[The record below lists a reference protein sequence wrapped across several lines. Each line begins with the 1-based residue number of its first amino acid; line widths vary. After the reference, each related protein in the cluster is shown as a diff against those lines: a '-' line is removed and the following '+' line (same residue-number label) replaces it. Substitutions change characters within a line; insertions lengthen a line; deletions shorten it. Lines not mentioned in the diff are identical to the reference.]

1 VKAVRRTLVRAI
13 ALGLGCSAAAALT
26 ALPSA
31 SGTPVRAHSAARQAP
46 ARAASTPAKPIEL
59 GAGIDLY
66 TYKGQNFA
74 KASVAELAY
83 LKNLHANTVIV
94 SFPFY
99 ISGRKGNEVFSKIA
113 TPTTAELAVF
123 CKLAKTAGL
132 RVELRPL
139 MDQTSIDES
148 RASWKP
154 TEPKTWFASYLKW
167 LKPYAA
173 MAQQVGVPEFFV
185 GAEFSLFGW
194 DSYWNGLDAGVRKV
208 YKGTLAYANNGGG
221 VKAGTDLGGKG
232 VTITEDAYPD
242 MVVPNNATVA
252 RLTGTWEAF
261 DRRQP
266 KGTVLSEVGIAG
278 VPGAFRK
285 PWEHRWPHPKIDPTV
300 QTRWFTS
307 SCQAAVAT
315 HMGGIIFWA
324 IGFGK
329 DELNTPLSAKNQAA
343 WEVGPGEE
351 AVQACFEK
359 YGSPTT
365 LSR

>member
-1 VKAVRRTLVRAI
+1 MRRALVRAI
-13 ALGLGCSAAAALT
+13 ALGAGCSAVAGLT
-26 ALPSA
+26 ALP
-31 SGTPVRAHSAARQAP
+31 P
-46 ARAASTPAKPIEL
+46 ALATATTTPAATAPVQAAATPSPKLEL

-66 TYKGQNFA
+66 TYKGQNFT
-74 KASVAELAY
+74 KSSVAELAY
-83 LKNLHANTVIV
+83 LKNLHANSVIV

-99 ISGRKGNEVFSKIA
+99 ISGRKGNTVFSKIA
-113 TPTTAELAVF
+113 TPTPAQLAVF
-123 CKLAKTAGL
+123 AKMAKSAGL
-132 RVELRPL
+132 HVALRPL

-154 TEPKTWFASYLKW
+154 TNTKAWFASYQKW
-167 LKPYAA
+167 LMPYAA

-194 DSYWNGLDAGVRKV
+194 DSNWNGLDAALRTV

-221 VKAGTDLGGKG
+221 VKSGTDLGGKG

-242 MVVPNNATVA
+242 MVVPNNATVS

-285 PWEHRWPHPKIDPTV
+285 PWEHRWPNPKIDPTV

-329 DELNTPLSAKNQAA
+329 DELSTPLSAKNQAA
-343 WEVGPGEE
+343 WEVGPGEQ
-351 AVQACFEK
+351 AVQACFQRFGGINSK
-359 YGSPTT
+359 
-365 LSR
+365 